1 MTKLLQI
8 LFGLVLILVL
18 AYITFLNVST
28 KIKNDLLTKTKVIF
42 SENNIRGVTADM
54 QGEGLSV
61 SRTLVLTGTAIS
73 NAERIRIVKLTENI
87 EGICS
92 IDNQIRLHPLVLKPS
107 EVPVVP
113 KVVTVIK
120 TPIVKVSAES
130 IVSESTP
137 KELVI
142 IENKVEPKAQMQV
155 EKKRLETSVSSMKT
169 TTKTP
174 AVPVASTKM
183 STKVPVVPK
192 VENKDIVVP
201 TPVSAIAAP
210 NVIRIE
216 KIKLEGVK

>member
-73 NAERIRIVKLTENI
+73 DAERIRIVKLTENI

-92 IDNQIRLHPLVLKPS
+92 IDNQIRLHPLVPKSP

-174 AVPVASTKM
+174 AVPVVSTKM
-183 STKVPVVPK
+183 ITKVPLVPK

>member
-18 AYITFLNVST
+18 AYIAFLNVST
-28 KIKNDLLTKTKVIF
+28 KIKDDLLTKTKVMF
-42 SENNIRGVTADM
+42 SENNVRHVAVNM

-73 NAERIRIVKLTENI
+73 DVERIRIVKLTENI

-92 IDNQIRLHPLVLKPS
+92 IDNQIRLHPLVPKPP
-107 EVPVVP
+107 EVPVVS

-120 TPIVKVSAES
+120 TPVVKVSAES

-137 KELVI
+137 KELVT
-142 IENKVEPKAQMQV
+142 IEDKVEPKAQTQV
-155 EKKRLETSVSSMKT
+155 EKKTLEASVSSMKT

-183 STKVPVVPK
+183 TTKVPLVPK